1 MFGFSTKRRYPDN
14 VRLVLL
20 LGSLACCGRIAF
32 EPGATAQPDASAD
45 AHAAALTCAGTW
57 CDGFDGPVLD
67 PAWMIAAMDG
77 TVVTDAGHVHDGGR
91 ALHVHTDAIT
101 TTTADPHATVFAY
114 RGVTEA
120 AISGTVYTRAW
131 AYFAS
136 PHPAPL
142 FDQVINLAND
152 PGVGISMGARDGFVA
167 NNDYTASVY
176 AESTTTPL
184 PLDRWTCLQFE
195 MPSGTVGTARVR
207 IDDTDVADVAIPRSS
222 PQPAPTHIY
231 LGLQWVGSVSSQP
244 AVDAWFDDF
253 EVSATPTTCN

>member
-1 MFGFSTKRRYPDN
+1 

-20 LGSLACCGRIAF
+20 LVSLACCGRIAF
-32 EPGATAQPDASAD
+32 ESGATAQSDASAD
-45 AHAAALTCAGTW
+45 ASADAAALTCAGTW
-57 CDGFDGPVLD
+57 CDGFDGSALD
-67 PAWMIAAMDG
+67 PAWTIAAIGG
-77 TVVTDAGHVHDGGR
+77 TVDTDATHTHHGSR
-91 ALHVHTDAIT
+91 ALHVRTDAIAT
-101 TTTADPHATVFAY
+101 TTVDPHATVVAY
-114 RGVTEA
+114 QGVAEA
-120 AISGTVYTRAW
+120 AISGAVYTRAW

-176 AESTTTPL
+176 AESSTIPL

-207 IDDTDVADVAIPRSS
+207 IDDMDVADVAIPGSS

-253 EVSATPTTCN
+253 EISATPTTCN